1 MKNIALIGMPAA
13 GKSTVGVILAKT
25 LGFEFI
31 DTDLIIQKQT
41 GRLLQE
47 IIDSD
52 GLDSFCIAEERAVTS
67 VESKRNSVIATGGS
81 AVYSREAMLFL
92 KKSSVVYYLSLPTEE
107 ILSRLHNI
115 KTRGIAKRPEETVD
129 EVFAHRKAL
138 YEEYADI
145 TVDCSGKT
153 TEQVVEEIVGYH
165 RLVGEEEV

>member
-1 MKNIALIGMPAA
+1 MKNIVLIGMPAA
-13 GKSTVGVILAKT
+13 GKSTIGVILAKT

-47 IIDSD
+47 IIDNE
-52 GLDSFCIAEERAVTS
+52 GLDRFCICEERAVMS
-67 VESKRNSVIATGGS
+67 VESEGNSVIATGGS
-81 AVYSREAMLFL
+81 AVYSRDAMLFL
-92 KKSSVVYYLSLPTEE
+92 RKSSVIYYLALPTEE

-115 KTRGIAKRPEETVD
+115 KTRGIAMRAGETVD

-145 TVDCSGKT
+145 TVDCHGKT
-153 TEQVVEEIVGYH
+153 TEELVAEIMDYHRIVGA
-165 RLVGEEEV
+165 V